1 MPILPENHWMQDAH
15 TRDRWSKFGKWAGLA
30 AFSFF
35 LAKGI
40 LWLAI
45 PGLIIGSCA
54 K

>member
-1 MPILPENHWMQDAH
+1 MITVLIRKRFA
-15 TRDRWSKFGKWAGLA
+15 KYGKVAGLLVV
-30 AFSFF
+30 SLF

-40 LWLAI
+40 LWLLI

>member
-1 MPILPENHWMQDAH
+1 MFSAIIRERFA
-15 TRDRWSKFGKWAGLA
+15 KYGKVAGLIFA
-30 AFSFF
+30 ALF

-40 LWLAI
+40 LWLLI

>member
-1 MPILPENHWMQDAH
+1 MFSALIRKRFA
-15 TRDRWSKFGKWAGLA
+15 KYGKAAGLIVIA
-30 AFSFF
+30 LF

-40 LWLAI
+40 LWLLI

>member
-1 MPILPENHWMQDAH
+1 VDLLGNH
-15 TRDRWSKFGKWAGLA
+15 DRWSKFGKLAGLT

-40 LWLAI
+40 LWLVI
-45 PGLIIGSCA
+45 PALIIGSCA

>member
-1 MPILPENHWMQDAH
+1 MDL
-15 TRDRWSKFGKWAGLA
+15 TRAQDRWSKYGKLAGIC

-40 LWLAI
+40 LWLVI

>member
-1 MPILPENHWMQDAH
+1 MLSVIIRKRFA
-15 TRDRWSKFGKWAGLA
+15 KYGKVAGLILA
-30 AFSFF
+30 ALF

-40 LWLAI
+40 LWLLI